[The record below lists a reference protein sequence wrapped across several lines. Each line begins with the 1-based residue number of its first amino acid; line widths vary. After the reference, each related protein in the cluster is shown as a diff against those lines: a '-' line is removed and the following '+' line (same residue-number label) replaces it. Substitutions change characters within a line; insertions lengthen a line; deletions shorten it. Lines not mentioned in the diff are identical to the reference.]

1 MERFQSRPSPAVL
14 VMSCRSINFVSTW
27 SGRLAALNMLD
38 ISEDVTPRALILV
51 ADLLLEINSE
61 HRFILEINTD

>member
-38 ISEDVTPRALILV
+38 ISEDVTPRALIRL
-51 ADLLLEINSE
+51 
-61 HRFILEINTD
+61 ILDVQVDIATQVNDKATFR